1 MLLSVLAVGLTGC
14 VSFHS
19 VPLDPSTRAAAL
31 TDRRLDS
38 RNWTLEALI
47 AEALA
52 NSPELA
58 VAKARHETAL
68 AAVVTA
74 GERPNPT
81 VAVAPQIVTPDLN
94 WVNGTY
100 GVVFD
105 WTFETAGKR
114 SRRVEAAREQARAT
128 ASQVIDTHWKVRA
141 TLRRAYLDLWVA
153 QRRETLLNATATK
166 QSEVVT
172 ALDQRRKAGEASP
185 LDLAQPRLLAAQ
197 LRLQASDATKTVA
210 LARASLAAALSMGVS
225 GVSGAEFSFAEF
237 EKEPGKS
244 SCHREQALLRRSDV
258 LVALA
263 DYATA
268 EAILKLEI
276 ARQYPDFH
284 LNPGYEFDAGN
295 NKWAIG
301 FGLTLPVLN
310 QNQGAIGEAEAK
322 RKELA
327 AAFDAVQTRV
337 LNECDRAA
345 AGVEAARKKLSTLQ
359 ALLKEQTS
367 QMESM
372 KQLAEA
378 GEEDRL
384 ALISSEVEQASIS
397 VANLDA
403 LAELQAALGEMEAA
417 TQTPRSP

>member
-1 MLLSVLAVGLTGC
+1 VKIG
-14 VSFHS
+14 
-19 VPLDPSTRAAAL
+19 
-31 TDRRLDS
+31 
-38 RNWTLEALI
+38 I
-47 AEALA
+47 
-52 NSPELA
+52 
-58 VAKARHETAL
+58 
-68 AAVVTA
+68 
-74 GERPNPT
+74 
-81 VAVAPQIVTPDLN
+81 
-94 WVNGTY
+94 
-100 GVVFD
+100 
-105 WTFETAGKR
+105 
-114 SRRVEAAREQARAT
+114 
-128 ASQVIDTHWKVRA
+128 
-141 TLRRAYLDLWVA
+141 
-153 QRRETLLNATATK
+153 
-166 QSEVVT
+166 
-172 ALDQRRKAGEASP
+172 
-185 LDLAQPRLLAAQ
+185 
-197 LRLQASDATKTVA
+197 
-210 LARASLAAALSMGVS
+210 
-225 GVSGAEFSFAEF
+225 
-237 EKEPGKS
+237 
-244 SCHREQALLRRSDV
+244 
-258 LVALA
+258 LA